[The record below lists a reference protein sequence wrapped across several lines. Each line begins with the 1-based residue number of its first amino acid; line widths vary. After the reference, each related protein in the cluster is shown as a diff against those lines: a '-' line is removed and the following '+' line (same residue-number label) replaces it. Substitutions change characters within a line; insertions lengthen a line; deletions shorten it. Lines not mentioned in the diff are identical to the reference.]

1 MTTTAVRS
9 EGSPH
14 PSLWGTESS
23 AGTPLKSLCQ
33 EDKQRQA
40 VISAVKRTTRKSAR
54 DESSSE
60 SSFCDVASSTS
71 GESTAVESSGS
82 EKSEEVE
89 YEYGRRLVPK
99 KRWRRFKGPAGT
111 GKVKKGTG
119 RAAES
124 ARGSSSI
131 RAQQSQANINR
142 EQHPRK
148 KKRKPGYQVVGAGAS
163 W

>member
-33 EDKQRQA
+33 KGEQRQA
-40 VISAVKRTTRKSAR
+40 VISAVKRTTKKSER
-54 DESSSE
+54 NELSSE
-60 SSFCDVASSTS
+60 SSFCDVASTAD
-71 GESTAVESSGS
+71 ESTAVEGSGS
-82 EKSEEVE
+82 ERSEEVE

-111 GKVKKGTG
+111 GKVKRGAGT
-119 RAAES
+119 AAES
-124 ARGSSSI
+124 ARGSSSN
-131 RAQQSQANINR
+131 RAHQNQATIHR
-142 EQHPRK
+142 EQHPKK